1 VIPLWLGDLDAA
13 AHSISELKDHAQ
25 LHDLSAFYAYGTGLE
40 GQLAAQRDDL
50 PAAERLLRSCVR
62 YLRERQSDNYPG
74 FVTTLALVV
83 ARSGRSEEGLATVEE
98 VLLRIERTKQLWL
111 MPEAL
116 RIKGEILLASQAD
129 AEAAAAD
136 CFVRSQELASG
147 QGALSWELRAATSLG
162 RLMHGQGR
170 SAAARANL
178 QRVYRQFTDGFDTT
192 DLKSAK
198 SLLDAI
204 G

>member
-1 VIPLWLGDLDAA
+1 VIPLWLGDLEAA

-25 LHDLSAFYAYGTGLE
+25 LHDLSAFHAYGAGLE
-40 GQLAAQRDDL
+40 GQLAAERDDL

-74 FVTTLALVV
+74 FATTLALIV
-83 ARSGRSEEGLATVEE
+83 ARSGRSEEGLATAEE
-98 VLLRIERTKQLWL
+98 VLRRIERTKQLWL

-116 RIKGEILLASQAD
+116 RIKGEILLVSQAD
-129 AEAAAAD
+129 AEAAAD
-136 CFVRSQELASG
+136 CFVRSRELAAG
-147 QGALSWELRAATSLG
+147 QGALSWELRAATSLA

-178 QRVYRQFTDGFDTT
+178 QRAYRQFTDGFDTT
-192 DLKSAK
+192 DLKSARA
-198 SLLDAI
+198 LLGAI